1 MCVSCNCTPCTC
13 YQSNPCIPCQA
24 DPCDPCAAAQG
35 CPINLSTECVFY
47 NLNSSEAT
55 GLTCLNIENG
65 ISLKTILEAIDTAIC
80 AITPVNIL
88 AYTVPCITN
97 SYSVTNFQEYIEAV
111 DQELCVLKLNISN
124 NLTTL
129 TNSIAATNTLV
140 NTIFYPA
147 ISDCGTLDL
156 EVGDSIIIV
165 LQKYA
170 DAICNILATCC
181 VDDSPSINATDSST
195 LNFTTSG
202 TKNHNITA
210 AVKLSAVFGNEIE
223 ILPDGLYCSVAIP
236 DYTQVLSFDSGTNTV
251 SLSNGGGSIVLNP
264 DADAQTLS
272 LNCITKIL
280 TISGGNA
287 VDLSCVASGPF
298 VETPL
303 VAVDTATIDFT
314 TSGVSGHILTGSVI
328 PAGLISATAGNSI
341 VVSAGGLYSAA
352 SADTQVKVNAGD
364 PTSGYLEDKITGKI
378 NSLITTTVIT
388 NGGTYK
394 SEVESVL
401 DVGALLT
408 LIAAN
413 PAFLTAICN
422 MVEGCMCYKF
432 RITNGGVG
440 SELYDYVDCSGVSFT
455 GLSLGAGVSVDICGR
470 SANTASTDIT
480 IQNLG
485 NC

>member
-13 YQSNPCIPCQA
+13 YQLNSCQA
-24 DPCDPCAAAQG
+24 DPCDPCTTAQG

-80 AITPVNIL
+80 EISPINIL

-111 DQELCVLKLNISN
+111 DQELCVLKLTISN

-129 TNSIAATNTLV
+129 SNSIAATNTLV
-140 NTIFYPA
+140 NTIFYPS
-147 ISDCGTLDL
+147 ISDCGTLNL
-156 EVGDSIIIV
+156 EVGDSIIVI

-181 VDDSPSINATDSST
+181 SDNSPSINATDSST
-195 LNFTTSG
+195 INFTTSG
-202 TKNHNITA
+202 TKNHNLTA
-210 AVKLSAVFGNEIE
+210 AVKLSSVLGNEIE
-223 ILPDGLYCSVAIP
+223 ILPDGLYCSVSIP
-236 DYTQVLSFDSGTNTV
+236 DYTQVLSFNSGTNTIT
-251 SLSNGGGSIVLNP
+251 LSNGGGSITLNP

-272 LNCITKIL
+272 LNCLTKIL
-280 TISGGNA
+280 TISDGNS
-287 VDLSCVASGPF
+287 VDLTCIAGGGF

-303 VAVDTATIDFT
+303 VAVDSATIDFT

-352 SADTQVKVNAGD
+352 SADIKVKVNSGD

-394 SEVESVL
+394 SEVESIL
-401 DVGALLT
+401 DVGALLS
-408 LIAAN
+408 LIASN
-413 PAFLTAICN
+413 PAFLTTLCN

-432 RITNGGVG
+432 RITNNGGVA
-440 SELYDYVDCSGVSFT
+440 ELYDYVNCSGASFT
-455 GLSLGAGVSVDICGR
+455 GLSLGAGASVDICGR
-470 SANTASTDIT
+470 SANTASSDII